1 MFNYNLQM
9 WIYDGVLRLKWREFH
24 GLQMKKYC
32 NTFELKTVVKSAVWG
47 ELTLKKMSF
56 MNPPEQ
62 KHRTS
67 FMVQRLKLLQLTF
80 IFSIVW
86 LMKCWKI
93 ATNDVFNVLVLS
105 NEQKLKIF
113 SWLLYMLKKKS
124 KSHLRK
130 RKIVKW
136 LKQIIYHQSS
146 SVYWLIN

>member
-62 KHRTS
+62 TS
-67 FMVQRLKLLQLTF
+67 DKLYGATAEITATNIYFLNCLVDEMLKNSNQWCLQCACFVQWTETKDIQLTV
-80 IFSIVW
+80 IYVEE
-86 LMKCWKI
+86 K
-93 ATNDVFNVLVLS
+93 
-105 NEQKLKIF
+105 EQITF
-113 SWLLYMLKKKS
+113 KKT
-124 KSHLRK
+124 
-130 RKIVKW
+130 
-136 LKQIIYHQSS
+136 
-146 SVYWLIN
+146 